1 MPDTSMHTAQPGS
14 PPCANNDFL
23 QLMWLASPALPIGGF
38 SYSEVLE
45 SAIECRGLRG
55 AQDVGAWLL
64 DQLHLVQARGDMA
77 VVARAI
83 AAWRADDLDRIRA
96 LNAWVLQTRES
107 SELRLQA
114 EQMGRSMMDWLRHQH
129 PAPSGSPDVELTNA
143 VRPGHVDGSIS
154 RSNMAARS
162 SPTSGHEFQSQDP
175 ATSRSAATSG
185 DMADRSRICDPPTYP
200 IAFALA
206 ASTTAASSADCLHSF
221 AFGWAENMAQAAV
234 KAVPLGQS
242 AGQHILA
249 KLVRAIPHAVAEALA
264 RDDESRQ
271 AFAPMM
277 SILSA
282 RHETQY
288 SRLFRS

>member
-1 MPDTSMHTAQPGS
+1 MPTAQPSS
-14 PPCANNDFL
+14 PPGANADFL
-23 QLMWLASPALPIGGF
+23 HLMWLASPALPIGGF

-45 SAIECRGLRG
+45 PAIECRGLRT
-55 AQDVGAWLL
+55 AQEIGAWLL

-77 VVARAI
+77 VVAQAI
-83 AAWRADDLDRIRA
+83 AAWRANDLARIRT
-96 LNAWVLQTRES
+96 LNAWILQTRES

-129 PAPSGSPDVELTNA
+129 PSPDEL
-143 VRPGHVDGSIS
+143 PVDEQKGT
-154 RSNMAARS
+154 ARS
-162 SPTSGHEFQSQDP
+162 ATDALPVSPETSAGVTAWPLP
-175 ATSRSAATSG
+175 ATVAERT
-185 DMADRSRICDPPTYP
+185 RTCETPTYP

-206 ASTTAASSADCLHSF
+206 ASVTGAPIAQCLHSF
-221 AFGWAENMAQAAV
+221 AFGWAENMVQAAV
-234 KAVPLGQS
+234 KAMPLGQS

-249 KLVRAIPHAVAEALA
+249 ALVRAIPHAVAEALA
-264 RDDESRQ
+264 RDDDSRQ
-271 AFAPMM
+271 AFAPML

>member
-1 MPDTSMHTAQPGS
+1 MPQPAMPDTTMQTAQPGL
-14 PPCANNDFL
+14 PPGANTDFL

-45 SAIECRGLRG
+45 SAIECKGLRH

-77 VVARAI
+77 LVAQAI
-83 AAWRADDLDRIRA
+83 AAWRADDRERIRT

-107 SELRLQA
+107 SELRLQT
-114 EQMGRSMMDWLRHQH
+114 EQMGRSMMDWLRRQH
-129 PAPSGSPDVELTNA
+129 PIQDKLPTGEPNGAARLEPADEPGSLETMLDVAAQQLPA
-143 VRPGHVDGSIS
+143 D
-154 RSNMAARS
+154 MAAR
-162 SPTSGHEFQSQDP
+162 T
-175 ATSRSAATSG
+175 RV
-185 DMADRSRICDPPTYP
+185 CDPPTYP
-200 IAFALA
+200 VAFALA
-206 ASTTAASSADCLHSF
+206 ASMTGAPIADCLHSF
-221 AFGWAENMAQAAV
+221 AFGWAENMVQAAV

-242 AGQHILA
+242 AGQNILA
-249 KLVRAIPHAVAEALA
+249 ALVRAIPHAVSEALA

-271 AFAPMM
+271 AFAPML